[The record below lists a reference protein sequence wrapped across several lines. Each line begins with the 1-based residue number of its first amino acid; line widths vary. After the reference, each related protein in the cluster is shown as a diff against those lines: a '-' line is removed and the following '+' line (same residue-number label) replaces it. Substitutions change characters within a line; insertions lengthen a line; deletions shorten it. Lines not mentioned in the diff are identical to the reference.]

1 MKKMKKN
8 VMPRMSGAQLRALE
22 KFGMLK
28 DCVSYELVFTGRAGR
43 GKVALAV
50 WALNY
55 TRDRRDVAVFYRQ
68 LHAGPWVLA
77 SSSPAR
83 EHFALGALAD
93 ALDSARRFVSLMSAG
108 YARALG
114 FSWGARAKAQWR
126 TR

>member
-1 MKKMKKN
+1 
-8 VMPRMSGAQLRALE
+8 MPRLSGAQLRALE
-22 KFGMLK
+22 KLGMLK

-43 GKVALAV
+43 ERVALAV

-55 TRDRRDVAVFYRQ
+55 TRERRDVAVFYRQ
-68 LHAGPWVLA
+68 LHAGPWVYA
-77 SSSPAR
+77 SSNPAR

-93 ALDSARRFVSLMSAG
+93 ALDGARKFVPLTGAS

-114 FSWGARAKAQWR
+114 FSWGVRTKAQWR